1 MTPFRAF
8 SQVALGLTFAA
19 SACATFAADVG
30 GTDAGAGASC
40 ATPVYSQAQL
50 RVLDRATQ
58 GPDALRRYVGLVQ
71 PISQSGYVDT
81 VAWIDG
87 ERDRLAACR
96 TAALRRTTASR

>member
-1 MTPFRAF
+1 MTSSRVL
-8 SQVALGLTFAA
+8 SRVALGLTFAA

-30 GTDAGAGASC
+30 GTAAGAGVSC
-40 ATPVYSQAQL
+40 AAPVYSQAQL

-58 GPDALRRYVGLVQ
+58 GPDALRRYVDLVQ
-71 PISQSGYVDT
+71 PISQSDYAET

-96 TAALRRTTASR
+96 TAALRQTTARR

>member
-1 MTPFRAF
+1 MTSSRVI
-8 SQVALGLTFAA
+8 SKVGLGLIFAA
-19 SACATFAADVG
+19 SAFATFAAD
-30 GTDAGAGASC
+30 AGATAAGVGASC
-40 ATPVYSQAQL
+40 GTPVYSQAQL

-58 GPDALRRYVGLVQ
+58 GPDALRRYVGLLQ
-71 PISQSGYVDT
+71 PISQSDYAET